1 MTTSA
6 QEDPARDRQALDLL
20 RAVRA
25 AAETGIVP
33 ARSDTPSDPGG
44 PLPREQA
51 LQEILRIV
59 SAPHAQAGVELLCAT
74 GLAARLLPEVDALR
88 FMPATGGRHKDVYR
102 HTLLVLARTPPDPV
116 LRLAAL
122 LHDIGKPAT
131 KTVEGGVVHFPGHDE
146 VGAEMTRRRLRR
158 LGADRETVESITL
171 LVALHLRANSYED
184 DWTDS
189 AVRRLDREAGDQI
202 DRLLALSRADV
213 TSGRREAVER
223 ALRRVDALEDRI
235 AAVRAADIRPESPLS
250 GHDLMALFGLPP
262 GPWIGAV
269 KSRLEAMVG
278 EGGLA
283 TDDQEAAIAIAR
295 EMVAVMQPAMFGHS
309 KRRAPQ
315 DSATGAHTEIARR
328 KLLPRRLGGWVS

>member
-1 MTTSA
+1 MTTPA
-6 QEDPARDRQALDLL
+6 QDDQERGRQALDLL

-33 ARSDTPSDPGG
+33 ARGDMPSDPGG
-44 PLPREQA
+44 SLPREQA
-51 LQEILRIV
+51 LQELLRIV

-88 FMPATGGRHKDVYR
+88 LMPATGGRHKDVYR

-131 KTVEGGVVHFPGHDE
+131 KTVEGGVVHFPGHAE
-146 VGAEMTRRRLRR
+146 VGAELARRRLRR
-158 LGADRETVESITL
+158 LGAERELVESVSR

-189 AVRRLDREAGDQI
+189 AVRRLDRDAGDQLE
-202 DRLLALSRADV
+202 RLLALSRADV
-213 TSGRREAVER
+213 TSGRRDAVER
-223 ALRRVDALEDRI
+223 ALRRVDALEARI
-235 AAVRAADIRPESPLS
+235 AAVRAADVRPESPLS
-250 GHDLMALFGLPP
+250 GHDLMTLFGLPP

-278 EGGLA
+278 EGALA
-283 TDDQEAAIAIAR
+283 ADDQQAARAIAGAMVS
-295 EMVAVMQPAMFGHS
+295 EMPPTMFGHS
-309 KRRAPQ
+309 KRRAPH
-315 DSATGAHTEIARR
+315 DSATSATLARA
-328 KLLPRRLGGWVS
+328 SDAETA